1 MDNMDQEKGMNERRD
16 QVPGGPAQEEVEEV
30 NKQSLRSADL
40 KPRPLRRPGFL
51 GKIINTALGLSIA
64 AGGVVALKAKAE
76 ENTVSQT
83 PPQVEPSNNQEV
95 QNTPPS
101 APGVKVE
108 FPTADAPAE
117 VEFKPTH
124 ALYLPNVRNN
134 FTEAP
139 LRFLNRIERPDAR
152 LVLFNRGKERGV
164 KQGELFDNLVG
175 FRQLFG
181 KPDLPLELY
190 FYDSGEQMRR
200 ESSIPVMF
208 WGRGYSTAY
217 PYGFWASTVNV
228 YDDQGNRIE
237 TRQFPPTFEAL
248 GQVQSYLRDG
258 RVMEVHL
265 ALPTPLPGMTPDPL
279 QIDQVERISQSEV
292 FLSIFSLDENGDNV
306 FKREGMTPEIKQYIK
321 DHPYVIRKSNQTVDQ
336 AALRMVLK

>member
-30 NKQSLRSADL
+30 NK
-40 KPRPLRRPGFL
+40 PGRPLRRPGFL

-124 ALYLPNVRNN
+124 TLYLPKVDKNHS
-134 FTEAP
+134 EAP
-139 LRFLNRIERPDAR
+139 LRFLNRIERPDAK
-152 LVLFNRGKERGV
+152 LTIFNRGKERGV

-175 FRQLFG
+175 FRRFG
-181 KPDLPLELY
+181 RPDLPMEVY
-190 FYDSGEQMRR
+190 FYDSAAQLREQSGVPANRFR
-200 ESSIPVMF
+200 AIDFP
-208 WGRGYSTAY
+208 
-217 PYGFWASTVNV
+217 PYDFWARTVNV

-237 TRQFPPTFEAL
+237 TRQFPPTFESN
-248 GQVQSYLRDG
+248 GMNVFYLRDG
-258 RVMEVHL
+258 QVIEVHV
-265 ALPTPLPGMTPDPL
+265 ALPTPLPGTQVDPL
-279 QIDQVERISQSEV
+279 QVDQVERDFQLKV
-292 FLSIFSLDENGDNV
+292 MAHVFSLDENGDPI
-306 FKREGMTPEIKQYIK
+306 FKREPSNPEWGQYLK
-321 DHPYVIRKSNQTVDQ
+321 EYPLRTLKPNQTLDQ
-336 AALRMVLK
+336 AALRVVLK